1 MALSTLDKKRSLK
14 ILKTVGYVA
23 ASAVI
28 GYLLTLITKQPELF
42 GVFTPLVNV
51 VLVALKQLFTT
62 PEE

>member
-1 MALSTLDKKRSLK
+1 MALTKIDKTQGLK

-28 GYLLTLITKQPELF
+28 GYLLTLVTNQPELF
-42 GVFTPLVNV
+42 GVFTPIVNV

-62 PEE
+62 PE

>member
-1 MALSTLDKKRSLK
+1 MALTKLDKTQSVK

-28 GYLLTLITKQPELF
+28 GYLLTLVTNQPELF
-42 GVFTPLVNV
+42 GVFTPIVNI

-62 PEE
+62 PE